1 MSTVDQTKVI
11 LPHTEQLQV
20 NETPV
25 APTIIEQYME
35 LNGANKFLAAHCG
48 KSIGT
53 QEILIRGISHSVNR
67 CNAEYAD
74 CWDAVK
80 EVAHRCGILEHSQ
93 EEANAA
99 IGRLQEQVRTL
110 EEAIEKSRK
119 AYGELLKKHLGR

>member
-35 LNGANKFLAAHCG
+35 LNGANKFLAAHCA
-48 KSIGT
+48 KSIGN
-53 QEILIRGISHSVNR
+53 QEVLIRGISHSVNR
-67 CNAEYAD
+67 CNAEYTD
-74 CWDAVK
+74 CWSAVK

-119 AYGELLKKHLGR
+119 AYGELLKKQS